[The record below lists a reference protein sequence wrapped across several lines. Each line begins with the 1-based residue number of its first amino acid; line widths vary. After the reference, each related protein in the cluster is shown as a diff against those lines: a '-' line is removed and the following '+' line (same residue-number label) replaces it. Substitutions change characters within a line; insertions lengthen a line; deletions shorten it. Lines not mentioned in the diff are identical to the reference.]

1 MTIWISKYSKFSCKK
16 RILVILNI
24 SIYRYCTRHSLFV
37 TYSQCSVSIPIRIIA
52 FPTSGKMSRK
62 RKLSNIKERCRIC
75 LVDHACMTNLFDEVI
90 QSRLTDLSKCTSIN
104 VCLYTTFLTLIIC
117 FFYSIIEYFFFLD

>member
-1 MTIWISKYSKFSCKK
+1 
-16 RILVILNI
+16 
-24 SIYRYCTRHSLFV
+24 
-37 TYSQCSVSIPIRIIA
+37 
-52 FPTSGKMSRK
+52 MSRK

-104 VCLYTTFLTLIIC
+104 VCLYH
-117 FFYSIIEYFFFLD
+117 FFNFNNMLLLFYNRVFFSF